1 MFCFSSS
8 CVLYSQCCQ
17 CFWIVHFWLTSV
29 LFNVYFPQY
38 NQFLFTWIGLLHFV
52 IVIHFKYIDMYYN
65 TVFVLTV
72 YVPTKYNCTFTT
84 MKCNYHFW
92 NKNDIFAIKTV
103 KEAAVLHNLMCS
115 INKKKIFWAKLLW
128 RTTKP

>member
-52 IVIHFKYIDMYYN
+52 IVIYRHVLQYSICSYCICTHQVQLYIYYN
-65 TVFVLTV
+65 EMQLS
-72 YVPTKYNCTFTT
+72 
-84 MKCNYHFW
+84 FW
-92 NKNDIFAIKTV
+92 NKNVNFAIKTV
-103 KEAAVLHNLMCS
+103 KEPAVLHNLMCS